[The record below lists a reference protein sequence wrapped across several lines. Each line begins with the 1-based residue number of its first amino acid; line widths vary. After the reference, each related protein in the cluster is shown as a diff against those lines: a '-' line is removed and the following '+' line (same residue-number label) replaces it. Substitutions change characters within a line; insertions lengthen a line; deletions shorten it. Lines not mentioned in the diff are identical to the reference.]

1 MNSHHFDIHSIVK
14 IALEN
19 APTAITDFLS
29 LQLGHFS
36 VSESDSKPDTID
48 ITLTKLS
55 KEEPDFPGSS
65 LWHSLYG
72 FTVSEF
78 EGNDAIYFQYK
89 DSCDI
94 IVSISDTIVIYYT
107 ERPGIQRK
115 LYSVLLFCI
124 NLVLNRKW
132 GCMLHGAVLEKDDC
146 CVMLAGHRGSM
157 KTILCL
163 TMLKHGW
170 NYLSDDKCL
179 LANQAVHMFQPTIP
193 VRLHHFEALPWLED
207 YTDNTLKKFSTLKK
221 GCLNLATKVVPKRLL
236 SPLNRYLNP
245 SQLVSGDQLSSGAQI
260 IQHEKLTDIVI
271 LNTGKALRSE
281 KLTRTEFVTKFT
293 LIQNM
298 ASIDYALVEAMLKL
312 KSDRVIHNL
321 EKLIEHN
328 IDTENLYQLSFP
340 EKSSI
345 DQVYQ
350 ELTKC
355 LQQR

>member
-1 MNSHHFDIHSIVK
+1 MNSHHFDIHSIIK
-14 IALEN
+14 IALKN
-19 APTAITDFLS
+19 APTAIADFLS

-36 VSESDSKPDTID
+36 VSEIDSKTTPID

-78 EGNDAIYFQYK
+78 RGNDAIYFQYK

-94 IVSISDTIVIYYT
+94 IVSISDSILIYYT

-124 NLVLNRKW
+124 NLVLNKKW

-146 CVMLAGHRGSM
+146 CVMLAGHRGAM

-170 NYLSDDKCL
+170 NYLSDDKCFL
-179 LANQAVHMFQPTIP
+179 INQAVYMFQPTIP

-207 YTDNTLKKFSTLKK
+207 YTDNTLKTFATLKK
-221 GCLNLATKVVPKRLL
+221 FCIKFATKVVPKRLL
-236 SPLNRYLNP
+236 PPLNRYLNP
-245 SQLVSGDQLSSGAQI
+245 SQLISGDQLSSGAQI
-260 IQHEKLTDIVI
+260 IQHGKLTDIVI
-271 LNTGKALRSE
+271 LNIGKALGRE
-281 KLTRTEFVTKFT
+281 ELTRTEFVGKFA

-321 EKLIEHN
+321 ENLMEHN
-328 IDTENLYQLSFP
+328 LNTERLHQFSFP
-340 EKSSI
+340 GTCSI

-350 ELTKC
+350 ELTEC